1 MFIFRMDYHGYRGNH
16 FPTKFNDFYVSGIKC
31 KKVVKTPFRIVGVK
45 EEPITRILLD
55 NITIDEAGEENIIE
69 FAEELVF
76 NEVNIQGSLFQLADK
91 E

>member
-1 MFIFRMDYHGYRGNH
+1 MFIFRRDYHGYRGNN

-31 KKVVKTPFRIVGVK
+31 KKVEKTPFRIVGVK

-55 NITIDEAGEENIIE
+55 NITIEEAGEENVIE
-69 FAEELVF
+69 FAEDLVF
-76 NEVNIQGSLFQLADK
+76 NKVSIQGSLYQLADK